1 MAKLIFGLQQ
11 SLDGYVDHLEMGR
24 PGPALFRH
32 FVEHVRDLAGSVYG
46 RRMYEIMRYWD
57 EDLPEWDAE
66 ELDFAAAWRS
76 QPKWVVSR
84 SLKSVG
90 PNATLV
96 QNDVGTVLRELKA
109 RLVGEID
116 VAGPDLARSLTDLG
130 LIDEYRLYF
139 RPFVLGHGTPFFAG
153 PRPPLRLVT
162 SDLVGEDVI
171 RLTYVPA

>member
-1 MAKLIFGLQQ
+1 MAKLVFGLQQ
-11 SLDGYVDHLEMGR
+11 SLDGYVNHLEMGP

-32 FVEHVRDLAGSVYG
+32 FVERVRDVAGCVYG
-46 RRMYEIMRYWD
+46 RRTYEIMRYWD
-57 EDLPEWDAE
+57 EDQPEWDAE
-66 ELDFAAAWRS
+66 ERDFAAAWRS
-76 QPKWVVSR
+76 QRKWVVSR

-130 LIDEYRLYF
+130 LVDEYRLYF
-139 RPFVLGHGTPFFAG
+139 RPVVLGRGKPFFAG
-153 PRPPLRLVT
+153 PQPPLRLVA
-162 SDLVGEDVI
+162 SDLIGEDTI